1 MRQYALIGSKLNHS
15 FSPSVFA
22 EIFKAENVSDAEY
35 FLLEVSDLNDL
46 LYKIEATPELL
57 GFNITIPYKTSILP
71 FLSEIDEEAKSIGA
85 VNCVKISRND
95 KVKLTGYNTD
105 HLGFQDSIIEILE
118 NKSLSNALILGTG
131 GASKAV
137 KYVFDKWDINSV
149 FVSRGAK
156 GGNIINYDMI
166 DENLVNKTQI
176 IVNATPVGMYPKEN
190 QLVNFPYNL
199 VSQHHI
205 FVDLIYNPTETL
217 FLKEAKSKGC
227 TCINGMKML
236 IKQAEYSWQIW
247 NAE

>member
-22 EIFKAENVSDAEY
+22 EIFKTENVSDAEY
-35 FLLEVSDLNDL
+35 FLLEVSDINDL
-46 LYKIEATPELL
+46 LYKIETTPELL
-57 GFNITIPYKTSILP
+57 GFNVTIPYKTSILP
-71 FLSEIDEEAKSIGA
+71 YLSDIDDEAKAIGA
-85 VNCVKISRND
+85 VNCVKISRNG

-118 NKSLSNALILGTG
+118 NRSLSNALIIGTG

-137 KYVFDKWDINSV
+137 KYVFDKWNINSV
-149 FVSRGAK
+149 FVSREAK
-156 GGNIINYDMI
+156 GSNIVNYDMI
-166 DENLVNKTQI
+166 DESLVNKTEI
-176 IVNATPVGMYPKEN
+176 IVNATPVGMYPQDN

-199 VSQHHI
+199 VSRHHI
-205 FVDLIYNPTETL
+205 FVDLIYNPAETL
-217 FLKEAKSKGC
+217 FLKETKSKGC

-247 NAE
+247 KVE